1 VGWNEAL
8 TRLPDNVKSSPIVLK
23 APAAT
28 FGWHAPGE
36 SVTVAGVAAKGPVSC
51 PRHRKNTQDAAMLT
65 RIFPTVIFRA
75 VFFQVAAI
83 LLLGTLLSTA
93 PLIAQTAYP
102 SRTITMVVAFN
113 AGGSTDLI
121 ARVLGQHIGS
131 ILGQTVIIENKGGA
145 DGAIGTAG
153 VTRATPDGYTIILST
168 TSTHVINPLLYK
180 DISYNPSKDFE
191 PVSLVAQSPNILVSS
206 PKFDAKSVSDVIARA
221 KAAPG
226 KLNVATGAT
235 MHLLN
240 AAMFKSMAGLSWVDV
255 PYKGSGP
262 AINDLLSGQMDLLF
276 DQLPSSLVQIKGG
289 SGLKAVAVTSRKRT
303 PLAPDIPTIAESG
316 LPDFEATSW
325 WAVFAPPKT
334 PPDIVAKL
342 NAAIKQA
349 LTDPKLLA
357 TFGDMGLEASPS
369 TPEELAKLL
378 VDERAKWQKVIA
390 DNNIAIN

>member
-1 VGWNEAL
+1 M
-8 TRLPDNVKSSPIVLK
+8 TPD
-23 APAAT
+23 AT
-28 FGWHAPGE
+28 
-36 SVTVAGVAAKGPVSC
+36 
-51 PRHRKNTQDAAMLT
+51 MLT
-65 RIFPTVIFRA
+65 RILLTRIL
-75 VFFQVAAI
+75 QTAI
-83 LLLGTLLSTA
+83 LQTVAIVVLGALFGTA
-93 PLIAQTAYP
+93 PLIAQTVYP

-121 ARVLGQHIGS
+121 ARVLAQRMGS
-131 ILGQTVIIENKGGA
+131 ILGQTVLVENKGGA

-180 DISYNPSKDFE
+180 DISYNPSRDFE

-206 PKFDAKSVSDVIARA
+206 PKFDAKSVADVIARA

-276 DQLPSSLVQIKGG
+276 DQMPSSLVQIKGG
-289 SGLKAVAVTSRKRT
+289 SGLKAVAVTSAKRS

-316 LPDFEATSW
+316 LPAFEATSW

-334 PPDIVAKL
+334 PPEIVAKL

-349 LTDPKLLA
+349 LTDPKLLT
-357 TFGDMGLEASPS
+357 TFGDMGLEAWPS

-378 VDERAKWQKVIA
+378 VDEHAKWQKVIV

>member
-1 VGWNEAL
+1 M
-8 TRLPDNVKSSPIVLK
+8 TR
-23 APAAT
+23 
-28 FGWHAPGE
+28 
-36 SVTVAGVAAKGPVSC
+36 
-51 PRHRKNTQDAAMLT
+51 DAAMLT
-65 RIFPTVIFRA
+65 RILQSAIFRS
-75 VFFQVAAI
+75 AAI
-83 LLLGTLLSTA
+83 LVVGALFGTA
-93 PLIAQTAYP
+93 PLIAQTVYP

-121 ARVLGQHIGS
+121 ARVLAQRMGS
-131 ILGQTVIIENKGGA
+131 ILGQTVMIENKGGA

-180 DISYNPSKDFE
+180 DISYNPSKDFK

-206 PKFDAKSVSDVIARA
+206 PKFDAKSVADVIARA

-276 DQLPSSLVQIKGG
+276 DQMPSSLVQIKGG
-289 SGLKAVAVTSRKRT
+289 SGLKAVAVTSAKRS

-342 NAAIKQA
+342 NAAIRQA

-357 TFGDMGLEASPS
+357 TFGDMGLEAWPS